1 MLIMTVEEFEERFG
15 GNWMVT
21 DNVGKYF
28 RIAKEK
34 IILTNAKDTKGNPS
48 TVPFVAIDN
57 TDLQCDLECFAT
69 IEEAKKYL
77 NVSEGK

>member
-15 GNWMVT
+15 GNWMTT
-21 DNVGKYF
+21 DNEGKYF

-48 TVPFVAIDN
+48 TIPFVAIDN

-69 IEEAKKYL
+69 MEEAKRYL
-77 NVSEGK
+77 KI